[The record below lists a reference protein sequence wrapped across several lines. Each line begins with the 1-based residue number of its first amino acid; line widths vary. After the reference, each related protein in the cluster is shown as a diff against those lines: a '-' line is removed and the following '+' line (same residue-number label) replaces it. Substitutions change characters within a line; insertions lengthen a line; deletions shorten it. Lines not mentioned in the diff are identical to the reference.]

1 MQKDRSVSHKYC
13 MEDIIEAV
21 CANYIPAP
29 RPPWKTARFFYQTP
43 GPSSPTYS
51 HAHRD
56 DQSKDDE
63 EAARK
68 GPHIFLS
75 LDRAATPLSWSPS
88 KHSRI
93 GVSHSRNWLS
103 PLRRKGSIVDDHY
116 VTSKR
121 LASFLFGWV
130 YSTLGA
136 FRPVMDN
143 LSLRTLQCRTHQR
156 PR

>member
-1 MQKDRSVSHKYC
+1 MQKDKSVSHKYC
-13 MEDIIEAV
+13 MEDIIEPV
-21 CANYIPAP
+21 CANTSLRRALLGKLLGSFIKRPALLV
-29 RPPWKTARFFYQTP
+29 R
-43 GPSSPTYS
+43 YS

-93 GVSHSRNWLS
+93 GVSRSRNWLS

-121 LASFLFGWV
+121 LASFLFGGV
-130 YSTLGA
+130 YSTHGA